1 MNMKEICGAVALA
14 TVMTIAVAQAADA
27 PAAGAAMA
35 PAAAA
40 PAAAAPA
47 VAAPAAAATEK
58 CYGVAKAGKDVA
70 VELPVGVCEKL
81 ANGSLVAVPA
91 DAMKPVEKK

>member
-1 MNMKEICGAVALA
+1 MNMKQICGAVALA
-14 TVMTIAVAQAADA
+14 TVMTIAAAQAADA

-35 PAAAA
+35 PA
-40 PAAAAPA
+40 
-47 VAAPAAAATEK
+47 AAPAAAATEK
-58 CYGVAKAGKDVA
+58 CYGVAKAGKEVA

-81 ANGSLVAVPA
+81 VNGSLVAVPA

>member
-1 MNMKEICGAVALA
+1 MNMKQICGAVALA

-27 PAAGAAMA
+27 PAA

-40 PAAAAPA
+40 PAAAS
-47 VAAPAAAATEK
+47 EK

-70 VELPVGVCEKL
+70 IELPVGVCEKL

-91 DAMKPVEKK
+91 DAMKPADKK

>member
-1 MNMKEICGAVALA
+1 MIKQILGALA
-14 TVMTIAVAQAADA
+14 LVTVLATAAQAADA
-27 PAAGAAMA
+27 PAA

-40 PAAAAPA
+40 PAAAS
-47 VAAPAAAATEK
+47 EK

-81 ANGSLVAVPA
+81 ANGSLVAPPA

>member
-14 TVMTIAVAQAADA
+14 TVMTIAVAQAAD
-27 PAAGAAMA
+27 
-35 PAAAA
+35 
-40 PAAAAPA
+40 APA

-91 DAMKPVEKK
+91 DAMKPAEKK

>member
-1 MNMKEICGAVALA
+1 MNMKQICAAVALV
-14 TVMTIAVAQAADA
+14 TVMSIAAAQAADA

-40 PAAAAPA
+40 PAAP
-47 VAAPAAAATEK
+47 AAATEK

-70 VELPVGVCEKL
+70 IELPVGVCEKL
-81 ANGSLVAVPA
+81 ADGSLVAPA
-91 DAMKPVEKK
+91 AAMKPADKK